1 MIPSGPDED
10 SLFGADFE
18 EPGLDTDVE
27 EPLVDADVPPELRR
41 EFLLQAGLLNLAV
54 LAVGGGLIAVAFTE
68 RGHLGFGL
76 LGVGVLGLALTWWR
90 YHHEI
95 GG

>member
-1 MIPSGPDED
+1 VIPSGPDED
-10 SLFGADFE
+10 SLFGGDVD
-18 EPGLDTDVE
+18 EPLFDTDVE
-27 EPLVDADVPPELRR
+27 EPLVDADVPPEVRR

-54 LAVGGGLIAVAFTE
+54 LAVGGGLIAVAFTP
-68 RGHLGFGL
+68 RQRFGLGL
-76 LGVGVLGLALTWWR
+76 LGVGVVGLALTWWR